1 MLKTRKGEY
10 WMKSSKMSQFT
21 SFLFVLPYFVMF
33 VCFLLIPILYG
44 IYISFHEWD
53 LLSKDRP
60 FVGLQNYIAIFTPDS
75 HLNSV
80 FFNGLFNTFKFVIF
94 TVPLLVVIGLVLALL
109 ITSLPKKVQGF
120 FRTIY
125 FIPYV
130 VSVSVIAIVWLWLL
144 DTNSGLINQYLN
156 VLGFNSIPW
165 LTKIPFAWISI
176 VIATIW
182 WTIGFNMILFI
193 NALNE
198 VSEELYESA
207 SIDGANGWKKLIH
220 ITLPSIR
227 PVMLFVFITSTIASF
242 NVYGQPYLMTRGG
255 PGNQTEV
262 LLMSI
267 VDEAFSQRQLGTSS
281 AMAIIMALIMIGIS
295 IVQFKVSRASEE
307 GKFKRNKNKAQRKSK
322 KGVEA

>member
-1 MLKTRKGEY
+1 
-10 WMKSSKMSQFT
+10 MKNSKLSKLT

-33 VCFLLIPILYG
+33 VCFLLIPIIYG
-44 IYISFHEWD
+44 LYISFHSWD

-60 FVGLQNYIAIFTPDS
+60 FVGLQNYIAIFDPGT

-94 TVPLLVVIGLVLALL
+94 SVPLLVVIGLLLALL
-109 ITSLPKKVQGF
+109 VTNLPKKVQGF
-120 FRTIY
+120 FRTVY

-144 DTNSGLINQYLN
+144 DTNSGLINEYLS
-156 VLGFNSIPW
+156 VLGLDPIPW
-165 LTKIPFAWISI
+165 LTRIPYAWISI
-176 VIATIW
+176 VVATLW

-198 VSEELYESA
+198 VPEELYESA
-207 SIDGANGWKKLIH
+207 SIDGASSWKKLIH
-220 ITLPSIR
+220 ITLPTIR

-267 VDEAFSQRQLGTSS
+267 VNEAFSQRQLGSAS
-281 AMAIIMALIMIGIS
+281 AMAILMALIMITIS
-295 IVQFKVSRASEE
+295 VIQFRINRASEE
-307 GKFKRNKNKAQRKSK
+307 GKFKRKGK
-322 KGVEA
+322 KGVGAWTKRKNQSF